1 MDKQRGG
8 AFRVS
13 GYIALALL
21 ALAVLEAAE
30 IRHLLKHRN
39 IEIYMKQVQ
48 EAIQFYSTDPAD
60 DYGVVHTFPPKRQVC
75 TYNDTICYNRI

>member
-1 MDKQRGG
+1 MTMNTQRGG

-30 IRHLLKHRN
+30 IRHLFQHRN
-39 IEIYMKQVQ
+39 IEINTSPMHL
-48 EAIQFYSTDPAD
+48 PATRVSKDD
-60 DYGVVHTFPPKRQVC
+60 DYGVIHAFPEGREVC
-75 TYNDTICYNRI
+75 DAFNTICWQRL